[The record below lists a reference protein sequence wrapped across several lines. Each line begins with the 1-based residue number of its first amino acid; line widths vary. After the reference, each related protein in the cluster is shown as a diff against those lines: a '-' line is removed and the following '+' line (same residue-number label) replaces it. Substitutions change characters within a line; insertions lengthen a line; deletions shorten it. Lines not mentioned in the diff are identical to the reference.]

1 MQRPHNSPLPDA
13 EGARGSGNLIV
24 SAAFI
29 ALATGALQAD
39 EQVSTMPPA
48 QAASGYDNDAS
59 AEPQSVPAYSA
70 PQEAGFSWS
79 RNDNVWPT
87 DTGAQETVA
96 PEAYEPPLVP
106 DIAVPGTVP
115 QDVVQPQ
122 TMTPQTDA
130 ANGDAAVSESSG
142 SDADSG
148 TNEDDEDA
156 GDHEDGDY

>member
-96 PEAYEPPLVP
+96 PEAYELPLVP

-115 QDVVQPQ
+115 QDAVQPQ
-122 TMTPQTDA
+122 TGA
-130 ANGDAAVSESSG
+130 SNGDAAVSESSG

-148 TNEDDEDA
+148 ANEDDEDA
-156 GDHEDGDY
+156 GDHEDGNY